1 MFPSRCRNDI
11 AGAMEC
17 VKECQTK
24 YKLMPHFHEILIK
37 LVEEGDTEQLQKGE
51 QERALLLSL
60 LVLRGNQTDE
70 KSVLDH

>member
-1 MFPSRCRNDI
+1 
-11 AGAMEC
+11 MEC
-17 VKECQTK
+17 EKDCQTK

-60 LVLRGNQTDE
+60 LIYYRNQTNE
-70 KSVLDH
+70 KLVKGC